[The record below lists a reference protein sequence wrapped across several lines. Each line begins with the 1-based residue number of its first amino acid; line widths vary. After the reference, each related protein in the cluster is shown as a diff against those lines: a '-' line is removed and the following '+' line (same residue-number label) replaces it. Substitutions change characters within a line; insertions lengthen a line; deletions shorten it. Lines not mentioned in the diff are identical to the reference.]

1 MEPKWLLL
9 SVLLLLLE
17 GCRWYSTDACW
28 EEERITLLQLKP
40 FFNPHNDLNSWVD
53 EIKGSDCC
61 QWDRVECN
69 TSSSFSSKRVIGL
82 SLNNTRWFDDER
94 WYLNASLF
102 LPFKELKH
110 LYLTGNNIAGF
121 VESEGLNN
129 LTNLKNLDLS
139 SNRIE
144 SFQPSKQGK
153 EMQLRMTNL
162 EVLDLS
168 SNLFKNDTFAFLSGL
183 PSLKSLNMGDNQ
195 LQGSID
201 IEGLNNLTN
210 LKNLDLSSNRIESFQ
225 PSKQGKEM
233 QLRMTNLE
241 VLDLSS
247 NLFKND
253 TFAFLSGLPSLKSL
267 NMGDN
272 QLKGSIDIEGL
283 NNLTNLKNL
292 DLSSNRIESFQP
304 SKQGKEM
311 QLRMTNLEVLDLS
324 SNLFKND
331 TFAFLSG
338 LPSLK
343 SLNMGDNQLK
353 GSIDIEGLNNLTNL
367 KNLDLSSNRIESFQ
381 PSKQGKEMQLRM
393 TNLEVLD
400 LSSNL
405 FKNDTFAFLSGLPS
419 LKSLSMRD
427 NQLQGSI
434 DIDGLNNLT
443 NLKNLDLSSN
453 RIESFQ
459 PSKQGKEMQLRM
471 TNLEVL
477 DLSSNLFKNDTF
489 AFLSGLP
496 SLKSLNM
503 GDNQLQGSIDIEDSG
518 RQLNLTHLEEFDL
531 SGNLIKDSIFA
542 LLSGLSNLKYLDI
555 SSNQLNGSIDMK
567 DLGAFINLEELDMSS
582 NDLNEFVACKEYKSL
597 KKLEVLCLNGVFTNG
612 SIPLLL
618 KLVEAFPS
626 VKSFYLREN
635 CLNKTMVT
643 QDQELHVWNNVEKIF
658 LDKSYLDNNV
668 LQSIGVFTSLKT
680 LSLHNCGLIGSLPN
694 QGWCDLRKLETLD
707 ISWNALEGI
716 LPYCLGNLTS
726 LIELD
731 ISYNQFTGSLTP
743 LANLSSLR
751 FISFSTNHFQ
761 ISMPFLSLANL
772 PNLKILLGDENKM
785 IMEPNPFHASIPK
798 FQLNIISLSNCTTDK
813 GLSLQPPNFL
823 YYQYDLIYVDLSHNN
838 FSGTVPLW
846 LSENNKKLGNLLLL
860 GNSFTGLLLLSQ
872 FLNPHMSLIDISNN
886 KLQGQIP
893 TNICS
898 TFPNLEFL
906 FLSKNAIKGNIP
918 PCLGGMNT
926 LSVLDLSDNHLSGRV
941 PEELIMRSSLG
952 ILRLS
957 NNNLSGMIVPMM
969 FNTSK
974 LSNLYLDGNNFAGE
988 ILDIDVSA
996 TDFSHSSLEEID
1008 LSNNSFN
1015 GKLPRWIGNVSYLKR
1030 LALSN
1035 NHFKGSIPMDLCNL
1049 YKLEFLELSQNN
1061 LSGSIPSCFNT
1072 PYLRHV
1078 HLKRNKLRGLLPL
1091 AFNSSSL
1098 VTLDLRGNNLTGN
1111 IPKWISTLSALSVL
1125 LLKDNHLDGGIPVQL
1140 CKLYSLSI
1148 VDLSGNMFS
1157 GPIPSFLGNLTLAM
1171 NKEKS
1176 FVDNSWYIGY
1186 TLKDLSI
1193 SINSLGYPKSYM
1205 VEEIEFTTK
1214 SMSYTYG
1221 GDILEYMS
1229 GIDLSC
1235 NKLTGQI
1242 PLELGNLS
1250 EIHSLNLSHNNLIG
1264 VIPSSFSK
1272 LKQIESLDLSY
1283 NNLTGRIPV
1292 QLVELNFLEVFSVAH
1307 NNLSGNIPKP
1317 KAQFGTF
1324 DERSYEGNPLLCGA
1338 PLQNNCSKTE
1348 SPSTAPTTADD
1359 EGEGISVVL
1368 YINPYWR
1375 QAWFSFIES
1384 CITTYRYSIQKM
1396 INIYGRDISAVMF
1409 LETARGILKG
1419 ALVLEPDSKVAVSL
1433 IFAEIDRLLE
1443 IIGEV
1448 KFVHIFKEANYFAD
1462 SLARKGGVKTVS
1474 DQ

>member
-1 MEPKWLLL
+1 MMETKWLWL
-9 SVLLLLLE
+9 SVLLLLLLE
-17 GCRWYSTDACW
+17 GCRWYSTEACW
-28 EEERITLLQLKP
+28 EDERIALLQLKP
-40 FFNPHNDLNSWVD
+40 FFNSHNDLYSWVD

-61 QWDRVECN
+61 QWHRVECN

-82 SLNNTRWFDDER
+82 SLNNTRWLDNKR

-121 VESEGLNN
+121 VESEGFAKLNLEILDLSDNYLNDTILLSLSELSSLKHLYLGANSFRGSSHANGFQWLSRLGNLETLDLWGNSLKNDIVFHMNGLSSLKTLSLSGNYLEGTVHIHELNN

-139 SNRIE
+139 FNTIE
-144 SFQPSKQGK
+144 SFQPSKQGN
-153 EMQLRMTNL
+153 ETQLRLTNL
-162 EVLDLS
+162 EELDLS
-168 SNLFKNDTFAFLSGL
+168 YNLFRNNTFSFVQGFS
-183 PSLKSLNMGDNQ
+183 SLKSLYMQGNQ

-201 IEGLNNLTN
+201 VKGNETQLRLTN
-210 LKNLDLSSNRIESFQ
+210 LEELNLR
-225 PSKQGKEM
+225 G
-233 QLRMTNLE
+233 
-241 VLDLSS
+241 
-247 NLFKND
+247 NLFKNN
-253 TFAFLSGLPSLKSL
+253 TFFFPQEFSSLKSL
-267 NMGDN
+267 DMGEN
-272 QLKGSIDIEGL
+272 QLHGSIDIKEL
-283 NNLTNLKNL
+283 NNLMSMKKL
-292 DLSSNRIESFQP
+292 DLSWNSIESLQ
-304 SKQGKEM
+304 
-311 QLRMTNLEVLDLS
+311 S
-324 SNLFKND
+324 S
-331 TFAFLSG
+331 
-338 LPSLK
+338 
-343 SLNMGDNQLK
+343 Q
-353 GSIDIEGLNNLTNL
+353 
-367 KNLDLSSNRIESFQ
+367 
-381 PSKQGKEMQLRM
+381 
-393 TNLEVLD
+393 
-400 LSSNL
+400 
-405 FKNDTFAFLSGLPS
+405 
-419 LKSLSMRD
+419 
-427 NQLQGSI
+427 
-434 DIDGLNNLT
+434 
-443 NLKNLDLSSN
+443 
-453 RIESFQ
+453 
-459 PSKQGKEMQLRM
+459 
-471 TNLEVL
+471 
-477 DLSSNLFKNDTF
+477 
-489 AFLSGLP
+489 
-496 SLKSLNM
+496 
-503 GDNQLQGSIDIEDSG
+503 DSG
-518 RQLNLTHLEEFDL
+518 RQLHLTHLEEFDL
-531 SGNLIKDSIFA
+531 SYNLMNDSIFA
-542 LLSGLSNLKYLDI
+542 SLSGLSNLKSLDV
-555 SSNQLNGSIDMK
+555 SYNQLNGSIDMR
-567 DLGAFINLEELDMSS
+567 DLGAFTNLEELDMSY
-582 NDLNEFVACKEYKSL
+582 NDLNEFVSSKEYKRL
-597 KKLEVLCLNGVFTNG
+597 KKLKVLRLNEVFTNG
-612 SIPLLL
+612 NSPLLL
-618 KLVEAFPS
+618 KLVKAFPS
-626 VKSFYLREN
+626 VKTFYLQGN
-635 CLNKTMVT
+635 YLNKTMAT
-643 QDQELHVWNNVEKIF
+643 QDQELHVWSNVEEIF
-658 LDKSYLDNNV
+658 LDGSYLNNNI

-680 LSLHNCGLIGSLPN
+680 LSLFSCGLIGSLPN
-694 QGWCDLRKLETLD
+694 QGWCDLRNLETLD

-726 LIELD
+726 LLELD

-751 FISFSTNHFQ
+751 FVSLSTNHFQ

-785 IMEPNPFHASIPK
+785 IMEPNSFHASIPK
-798 FQLNIISLSNCTTDK
+798 FQLNIISLSKCTTDK

-823 YYQYDLIYVDLSHNN
+823 YYQYDLRYVDFSYNN

-846 LSENNKKLGNLLLL
+846 LSENNTKLEDLLLL
-860 GNSFTGLLLLSQ
+860 GNSFTGPLLLSQ
-872 FLNPHMSLIDISNN
+872 LLNPNMSSIDISNN
-886 KLQGQIP
+886 KLQGKIP

-926 LSVLDLSDNHLSGRV
+926 LSILDLSDNHLSGRV
-941 PEELIMRSSLG
+941 PEELVMRSSLG

-988 ILDIDVSA
+988 ISDIDVSA

-1015 GKLPRWIGNVSYLKR
+1015 GKLPRWIGNVSHLKR

-1035 NHFKGSIPMDLCNL
+1035 NHFEGSIPMDLCNL
-1049 YKLEFLELSQNN
+1049 YELEFLELSQNN

-1078 HLKRNKLRGLLPL
+1078 HLKRNKLRGPL
-1091 AFNSSSL
+1091 TFAFNSSSL

-1111 IPKWISTLSALSVL
+1111 IPKWISTLSALSVF

-1157 GPIPSFLGNLTLAM
+1157 GHIPSCLGNLTLAM

-1186 TLKDLSI
+1186 TMKDLSI
-1193 SINSLGYPKSYM
+1193 SINSHGYPNSYM

-1292 QLVELNFLEVFSVAH
+1292 QLVELNSLEVFSVAH
-1307 NNLSGNIPKP
+1307 NNLSGNIPEP

-1338 PLQNNCSKTE
+1338 LLQNNCFKTE

-1359 EGEGISVVL
+1359 EGEGSFMDTYVFCVSFLVSYVIVLLGISIVL

-1384 CITTYRYSIQKM
+1384 CITTCRYSIVG
-1396 INIYGRDISAVMF
+1396 NF
-1409 LETARGILKG
+1409 LELY
-1419 ALVLEPDSKVAVSL
+1419 
-1433 IFAEIDRLLE
+1433 
-1443 IIGEV
+1443 
-1448 KFVHIFKEANYFAD
+1448 IFKRCA
-1462 SLARKGGVKTVS
+1462 
-1474 DQ
+1474 